1 MRGNYTGNRA
11 MRSERNIAII
21 LSGGEGSRLGF
32 EKPKQFVKF
41 SGKTCIEHT
50 LDIFCACKAIDSI
63 ILVSN
68 PQWLDETKSLTKAY
82 SEKKHIEIV
91 AGGATRNQSTHNAL
105 IFLREIFA
113 KDACSELDSVR
124 VLIHDVARPLLSQR
138 IIQDCLSA
146 LESYKAVDV
155 AVPAIDTIVCA
166 KDLVI
171 ESIPKR
177 ENLFYGQTPQCFWF
191 DTLWSAYAKALEA
204 NSSLD
209 SFSDDCGVVKQ
220 YMPQVP
226 IHIVQGAYN
235 NHKLTRIED
244 VPLLDRL
251 FQLKTTQLHENLDFE
266 ALRALVVV
274 VFGGSSGIGA
284 EMTHILREYGAIVYV
299 LSKSAGCDI
308 ADSSA
313 VQKALH
319 DIYEREHRIDVIINM
334 AGILH
339 KAYLKDMDEMMIHE
353 MIATN
358 YIGAVN
364 IAKHAYAY
372 LAESRGAL
380 IFASSSSYS
389 RGREE
394 YAIYSSSKAA
404 IVNFTQALSDEYAL
418 DGIRVHCVVPER
430 TLTPMRVKNFGH
442 ENPATLLDP
451 KEVARECIGLLI
463 TRQTGVILH
472 IKRR

>member
-1 MRGNYTGNRA
+1 MSST
-11 MRSERNIAII
+11 RNIAII

-50 LDIFCACKAIDSI
+50 LDVFCECKAIDSI
-63 ILVSN
+63 VLVSN
-68 PQWLDETKSLTKAY
+68 PQWIDETKRLAKAY
-82 SEKKHIEIV
+82 SKKMRIDII
-91 AGGATRNQSTHNAL
+91 AGGTTRNQSTYNAL
-105 IFLREIFA
+105 VFLREILSSDVCGA
-113 KDACSELDSVR
+113 LDSAR
-124 VLIHDVARPLLSQR
+124 VLIHDVARPLLSRR
-138 IIQDCLSA
+138 IIQDCLIA
-146 LESYKAVDV
+146 LETYNAIDV

-166 KDLVI
+166 KDWVI

-191 DTLWSAYAKALEA
+191 DTLWSAYTKALEA
-204 NSSLD
+204 NPSLER
-209 SFSDDCGVVKQ
+209 FSDDCGVVKQ

-226 IHIVQGAYN
+226 IRIVQGAYN

-251 FQLKTTQLHENLDFE
+251 FQLKTTELHENLDFNT
-266 ALRALVVV
+266 LRALVVV

-284 EMTHILREYGAIVYV
+284 EMVHILRGYGAIVYV
-299 LSKSAGCDI
+299 FSKSVGCDI

-313 VQKALH
+313 VQKALR
-319 DIYEREHRIDVIINM
+319 DVYERERKIDVIINM

-339 KAYLKDMDEMMIHE
+339 KAYLRDMDEAMIHE

-364 IAKHAYAY
+364 IAKYAYAY
-372 LAESRGAL
+372 LAESSGTL
-380 IFASSSSYS
+380 VFASSSSYS

-394 YAIYSSSKAA
+394 YAIYSSAKAA
-404 IVNFTQALSDEYAL
+404 IVNLTQALSDEYAP

-451 KEVARECIGLLI
+451 KEVARECVRLLI
-463 TRQTGVILH
+463 TNQTGVILH